1 MDASVFNCCFFAF
14 HLPAGKLPYIDS
26 GSEETTRRNEIGG
39 CPLVEFEWLEIVEVL
54 DVVEVIIL

>member
-14 HLPAGKLPYIDS
+14 HLPSVEAS
-26 GSEETTRRNEIGG
+26 GSEETTRINEIGG

>member
-14 HLPAGKLPYIDS
+14 HLPAVEAS